1 MDAVQHSGGSVRG
14 IAATLVEMLHTRL
27 ELAGTELAEERL
39 RVAQQALATAVALFC
54 LGAGLVL
61 AVLAVAWWAGPEHA
75 AAVLGAAALTLLGA
89 AGGAMAWWRRLVAQR
104 PALLQ
109 ETLLQLR
116 ADAQALAPDRA
127 P

>member
-1 MDAVQHSGGSVRG
+1 MPPVGGSVRV
-14 IAATLVEMLHTRL
+14 ITATLIEMLHTRL

-39 RVAQQALATAVALFC
+39 RLAQQALATAVALFC

-61 AVLAVAWWAGPEHA
+61 AVLAAAWWAGPQHA
-75 AAVLGAAALTLLGA
+75 AAVLGAAALLLIAAA
-89 AGGAMAWWRRLVAQR
+89 AGAMVWWRRLVAQR
-104 PALLQ
+104 PPLLQ

-116 ADAQALAPDRA
+116 ADARALAPERA